1 MVWYLQDLQ
10 RLSPLKYLPPQ
21 PCLQPLLSQ
30 SPPLQCPNR
39 KQPDPLCNPPGLG
52 CLRSTPPG
60 VPIDPSPQ
68 HARTRMHL
76 TSARGTLTQ
85 WPYWEGRCLCSR
97 LITFVVIIWIRCLQ
111 ENGQTFLIRHKSRHI
126 FVVSVMNVFILCQG
140 RWFWRVRRNR
150 VLDNYPMPISF
161 FWMGLPEDI
170 DAAYERHD
178 GKFVFFKGLSH
189 EINLIT

>member
-1 MVWYLQDLQ
+1 MIQLLFSLCCFMCLSFQSSCIDFTPMNFSAYVSVWVRFLHLKVVHCWLSEPHGPFGVGWKSDAFCVYAVCVEKRMISQVWKYVMVCYLQDVQ

-60 VPIDPSPQ
+60 GPIDPSPQ
-68 HARTRMHL
+68 HVQTRMHL

-97 LITFVVIIWIRCLQ
+97 LIT
-111 ENGQTFLIRHKSRHI
+111 LICSKCSYI
-126 FVVSVMNVFILCQG
+126 V
-140 RWFWRVRRNR
+140 
-150 VLDNYPMPISF
+150 
-161 FWMGLPEDI
+161 
-170 DAAYERHD
+170 
-178 GKFVFFKGLSH
+178 
-189 EINLIT
+189 